1 MPSFYFYDER
11 FCHWYDC
18 ITFERLRHGAGGKL
32 KSPTHSSRG
41 LSTYPS
47 DLCNFWYTVCL
58 DMRTIL
64 FGLFSWGQDLCK
76 RPSDP
81 IVWNE
86 FWKTM
91 ILGGILKIVFIL
103 SFYTWI
109 IQRKMTKIGPMW
121 KLPRNS
127 NTNPTKMQESRLLNL
142 SLNCPIYWPILSH
155 TMESSPHWK
164 TVGIVWW
171 SMSLA
176 DPKLL
181 FIKPHINFLLQPTS
195 WSPCYDTSGP
205 LTVDN
210 GFFPF

>member
-1 MPSFYFYDER
+1 MPSFYFYDKR

-32 KSPTHSSRG
+32 YSPTHSSRV

-47 DLCNFWYTVCL
+47 DLCNFGYTVCL

-91 ILGGILKIVFIL
+91 ILGGILKIVFIF

-155 TMESSPHWK
+155 AYYGVECPHWK

-171 SMSLA
+171 SMSFVRSEA
-176 DPKLL
+176 AV
-181 FIKPHINFLLQPTS
+181 HQTAHH
-195 WSPCYDTSGP
+195 
-205 LTVDN
+205 
-210 GFFPF
+210 